1 MFAGI
6 DAEQEMSVMV
16 SALTQVVAGNDGSYH
31 PPPAADGSY
40 SQQSS
45 WGVGVKLESPSSSIP
60 PGYLG
65 GGAECRIIRSMST
78 GMGGTGEAAAATSFV
93 YTSGSSPDSG
103 GDTSV
108 VNINDGEHDGT
119 TRQGGGRRYRG
130 VRQRPWGKWA
140 AEIRDPYKAAR
151 VWLGTFDTAEAAARA
166 YDEAALTFRGS
177 KAKLNFPENVIGLS
191 PTATQHFIFSS
202 SSSPPNQSSSF
213 SSFSTPPPE

>member
-1 MFAGI
+1 MFTGI

-31 PPPAADGSY
+31 PPPAAADGS
-40 SQQSS
+40 SHQSS
-45 WGVGVKLESPSSSIP
+45 WGVGGVKLESPSSSIP

-65 GGAECRIIRSMST
+65 GECRIIRSMST
-78 GMGGTGEAAAATSFV
+78 GMGGTGEAAAATSFI

-103 GDTSV
+103 GDVSV
-108 VNINDGEHDGT
+108 VNINDGEHDRTTTT
-119 TRQGGGRRYRG
+119 TRPGGGGGGGGGGRRYRG

-191 PTATQHFIFSS
+191 PTATEHFIFSS
-202 SSSPPNQSSSF
+202 SSSSNQSS
-213 SSFSTPPPE
+213 